1 MSLKQWENKVL
12 EAPGAPERVQE
23 IEDELRLAAGLT
35 ALREQAG
42 LTQREL
48 AERMGVS
55 QPRIAAIERSHNVTI
70 EVLEQYVQALG
81 GHLELTVIH
90 GRHRTPLLGPKVHT
104 QGARLSKPS
113 SRASAA
119 KSPSSPAG
127 RRQSA

>member
-1 MSLKQWENKVL
+1 MSLKQWEEKVL

-48 AERMGVS
+48 AERIGVS
-55 QPRIAAIERSHNVTI
+55 QPRIAAIERSHNVTV

-90 GRHRTPLLGPKVHT
+90 GRHRTPLLGPSVRAR
-104 QGARLSKPS
+104 GARSSNPS
-113 SRASAA
+113 PRGSATG
-119 KSPSSPAG
+119 SQSSPA
-127 RRQSA
+127 RRRKSA